1 MSELGEKAGKAW
13 VLALASVAS
22 CMTALDALAVTTA
35 SPPAYR
41 SREPLPGRE
50 VASAA
55 PSKARV

>member
-1 MSELGEKAGKAW
+1 MSESSEKAGKAW

-22 CMTALDALAVTTA
+22 RMTVLDALTVTTA

-41 SREPLPGRE
+41 SREPLPGHE

-55 PSKARV
+55 PSKAGV